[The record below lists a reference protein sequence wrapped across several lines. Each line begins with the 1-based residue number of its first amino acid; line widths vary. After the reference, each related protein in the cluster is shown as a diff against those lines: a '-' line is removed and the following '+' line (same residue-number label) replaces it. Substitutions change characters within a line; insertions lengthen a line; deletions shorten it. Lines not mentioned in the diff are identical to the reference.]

1 MHEKGKISAPRQFS
15 LQTVFQAVFQA
26 GFQKGAI
33 INPPPN
39 DFPPRFAPPFPDFR
53 TPSAIGWKACFEDGF
68 SWPSCLAKSW
78 PVVSDSPP
86 PGSAFW
92 PFELGVFFHGKA
104 DSSQIQVHREY
115 RHIHRLTD
123 PDHLMRI
130 FHVFIG
136 QL

>member
-39 DFPPRFAPPFPDFR
+39 DFSPRFAPPFPDFR

-68 SWPSCLAKSW
+68 SWPSCPAKSW
-78 PVVSDSPP
+78 PVVGDSPP
-86 PGSAFW
+86 PPAQRFGRLNS
-92 PFELGVFFHGKA
+92 GFFFMERPIRPKSRSTESTVTSTA
-104 DSSQIQVHREY
+104 
-115 RHIHRLTD
+115 
-123 PDHLMRI
+123 
-130 FHVFIG
+130 
-136 QL
+136 